1 MDGLPIDPLIA
12 KGAGGILGGAV
23 ALSLDPP
30 KSRADFAR
38 RMFVS
43 AVCGVVLPGPTL
55 RYFGIALIDPTT
67 KLPDYEWI
75 LAIGLAW
82 GLLGY
87 FVLSLIVRF
96 FTNRRDKDALD
107 VARDIKNAATG
118 GDKQ

>member
-1 MDGLPIDPLIA
+1 MDGLLADPMIA

-30 KSRADFAR
+30 KSRVDFTR

-43 AVCGVVLPGPTL
+43 MVCGIAFPGPTL
-55 RYFGIALIDPTT
+55 RYFAIPLIDPTT

-75 LAIGLAW
+75 LAVGVAW
-82 GLLGY
+82 GVLGY

-107 VARDIKNAATG
+107 VAREVKNVATG
-118 GDKQ
+118 DKP